1 MHISYVICMMK
12 VYDNVSKDPYES
24 AANDQEKALTGE
36 RNEYFPRLKEW
47 ILSHVS
53 NNQVWI
59 CFTRNAISFLLQR
72 YCIESILV
80 Q

>member
-1 MHISYVICMMK
+1 MMK

-53 NNQVWI
+53 NNQV
-59 CFTRNAISFLLQR
+59 
-72 YCIESILV
+72 
-80 Q
+80 

>member
-36 RNEYFPRLKEW
+36 RNQYFPCLKEW
-47 ILSHVS
+47 IHTHVS
-53 NNQVWI
+53 KNQVWI
-59 CFTRNAISFLLQR
+59 CSAKNIISVLLQR
-72 YCIESILV
+72 YCIEGTLV
-80 Q
+80 R